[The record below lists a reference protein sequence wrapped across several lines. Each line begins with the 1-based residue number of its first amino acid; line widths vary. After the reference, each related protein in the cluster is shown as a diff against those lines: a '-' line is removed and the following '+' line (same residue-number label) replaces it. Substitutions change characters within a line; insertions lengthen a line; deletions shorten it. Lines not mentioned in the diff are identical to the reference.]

1 MHFMEKRKFLLIK
14 IQGKNSNLFS
24 LVKNNKT
31 RLYNLSVFPR
41 QNLEE
46 LTRGA
51 QVEYRRPLCCITSHN
66 LVKTG
71 NRTIKISM
79 KG

>member
-1 MHFMEKRKFLLIK
+1 MHFMEKSKFLLIK

-46 LTRGA
+46 LTRVA
-51 QVEYRRPLCCITSHN
+51 QVE
-66 LVKTG
+66 
-71 NRTIKISM
+71 
-79 KG
+79 